1 MGLEKLFGLTTKSM
15 KVTGKIVRC
24 MEKVYF
30 VGLTGEYTKVNI
42 LMIKNTDLERSSGPM
57 AEYTKDNGNKA
68 FSMVKASIK
77 EETGFGSKETGST
90 VNA

>member
-1 MGLEKLFGLTTKSM
+1 
-15 KVTGKIVRC
+15 
-24 MEKVYF
+24 
-30 VGLTGEYTKVNI
+30 
-42 LMIKNTDLERSSGPM
+42 MIKNTDLERSSGPM